1 MTGAKPFEHALR
13 GHTCSLC
20 SGGLCL
26 WPVFPSA
33 ASGPSLYTSALWLSL
48 EGSSH
53 VSWVRLASASAY
65 PPDSWS
71 KAVSERIEGWWHLL
85 H

>member
-13 GHTCSLC
+13 GHTCLLC

-26 WPVFPSA
+26 RPVFPSA
-33 ASGPSLYTSALWLSL
+33 ASGLSLYTSALWLSL

-65 PPDSWS
+65 LPDSWS